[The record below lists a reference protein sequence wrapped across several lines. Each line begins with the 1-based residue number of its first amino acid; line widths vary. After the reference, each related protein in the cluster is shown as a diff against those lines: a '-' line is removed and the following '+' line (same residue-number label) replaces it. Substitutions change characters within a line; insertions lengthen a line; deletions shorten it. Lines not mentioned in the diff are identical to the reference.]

1 MNVGLVG
8 NRRYQ
13 AMDEVL
19 GALAAEA
26 PKLGVRLF
34 LEAKLAGG
42 PARPA
47 GSASAG
53 LEEAGLDGASV
64 DILMSLGGDGTLLRG
79 ARLACQRGIPILG
92 VNLGR
97 VGFLAAAG
105 RGAAVETLRRVA
117 RGEYTL
123 DARLALSVRVGDG
136 RAECLA
142 VNDVVIHKGGIA
154 RIIRISVAVDGDEVG
169 VYSGDGIIVA
179 TPTGSTAYSMSAGGP
194 IVTPGVDALVITA
207 ICPHTLA
214 VRPLVVP
221 ASAALVLKVLD
232 PVPAPEELLVSI
244 DGQVAARLAPQQE
257 VTVVRASRPVLL
269 ARADADSFFVRLRQK
284 LQWGDLTDR
293 QG

>member
-13 AMDEVL
+13 AMDQIL
-19 GALAAEA
+19 AALKAEA
-26 PKLGVRLF
+26 PKLGVDLF
-34 LEAKLAGG
+34 LETKLGGTAG
-42 PARPA
+42 A
-47 GSASAG
+47 GVRS
-53 LEEAGLDGASV
+53 LDGAPLDV
-64 DILMSLGGDGTLLRG
+64 LISLGGDGTLLRG
-79 ARLACQRGIPILG
+79 ARLACERGIPILG

-97 VGFLAAAG
+97 VGFLAAADP
-105 RGAAVETLRRVA
+105 GAAVDTLRRVV
-117 RGEYTL
+117 RGAYTIES
-123 DARLALSVRVGDG
+123 RLALAARVGEQG
-136 RAECLA
+136 AECLA

-154 RIIRISVAVDGDEVG
+154 RIIRISVAVDGQEVG

-194 IVTPGVDALVITA
+194 IVVPGVDALVITA

-214 VRPLVVP
+214 VRPLVVS
-221 ASAALVLKVLD
+221 ASATLVLRVLE

-244 DGQVAARLAPQQE
+244 DGQVTAKLAPKQE

-269 ARADADSFFVRLRQK
+269 ARADAESFFVRLRAK
-284 LQWGDLTDR
+284 LQWGDLSDR